1 MENENRDLKIILEK
15 LTKLRDELININ
27 EKSGATKRVQQMR
40 EEILKIGW
48 QGVMKKYHPDVNT
61 SESAANELFSMY
73 KFVYEDMKKKI
84 VEI

>member
-61 SESAANELFSMY
+61 NESAANELFSMY